1 VRRLLA
7 CSRPT
12 NMLYLVE
19 DAGASLLSGA
29 SKSQCAV
36 DPRVR
41 REPRDL
47 PGSARLGQYQ
57 QFRLA
62 GDGVVDVGAVSGRD
76 IQIVKS
82 YNESTIEARL
92 SAPQRIRMPT
102 TVQQL
107 NVSITPHFSRFIRN
121 KIKSGR
127 YSNASEVVRE
137 ALRRLEQEE
146 LIQEQA
152 VIVDPENF
160 EEELRMGFSSIERG
174 RGIELRDNEELRE
187 FFADIIA
194 RGKKRLAA
202 RKTAVRK

>member
-1 VRRLLA
+1 
-7 CSRPT
+7 
-12 NMLYLVE
+12 
-19 DAGASLLSGA
+19 
-29 SKSQCAV
+29 
-36 DPRVR
+36 
-41 REPRDL
+41 
-47 PGSARLGQYQ
+47 
-57 QFRLA
+57 
-62 GDGVVDVGAVSGRD
+62 
-76 IQIVKS
+76 
-82 YNESTIEARL
+82 
-92 SAPQRIRMPT
+92 MPT